1 MNTIKKLLSINGLSK
16 TYYSLKDETKV
27 LDDISFDIYEGD
39 FIGLIGPS
47 GCGKS
52 SILNILSSLDKE
64 YKGTIKT
71 KENLKIGY
79 MFQEDTL
86 FPWLT
91 IYDNAMLGL
100 KISKTYTKE
109 NINSETSKATT
120 SILEKQM
127 KEVSI
132 EPPKNILIIDSNVYS
147 AKILTEILNQFN
159 VTVTSAKT
167 GEEAIISVIDKTF
180 DLILLDDSLED
191 IKVPKMMS
199 DFASIA
205 GFNSPVVLMS
215 KQTEE
220 EIKQI
225 ITKNNLSG
233 YISKPINN
241 IEVENMYASII
252 KKD

>member
-109 NINSETSKATT
+109 NINYIDNLLKKYNLYDFKDKYPKELSGGM
-120 SILEKQM
+120 KQRL
-127 KEVSI
+127 S
-132 EPPKNILIIDSNVYS
+132 LIRTLAFKPY
-147 AKILTEILNQFN
+147 
-159 VTVTSAKT
+159 
-167 GEEAIISVIDKTF
+167 
-180 DLILLDDSLED
+180 ILL
-191 IKVPKMMS
+191 
-199 DFASIA
+199 
-205 GFNSPVVLMS
+205 
-215 KQTEE
+215 
-220 EIKQI
+220 
-225 ITKNNLSG
+225 
-233 YISKPINN
+233 
-241 IEVENMYASII
+241 
-252 KKD
+252 

>member
-1 MNTIKKLLSINGLSK
+1 MQILDGKSLSGK
-16 TYYSLKDETKV
+16 LKDDILASSASYKRVPILAVITIG
-27 LDDISFDIYEGD
+27 DDSSSEVYVRNKKKACEYVGFSFMHFSY
-39 FIGLIGPS
+39 
-47 GCGKS
+47 
-52 SILNILSSLDKE
+52 
-64 YKGTIKT
+64 
-71 KENLKIGY
+71 
-79 MFQEDTL
+79 
-86 FPWLT
+86 
-91 IYDNAMLGL
+91 
-100 KISKTYTKE
+100 SKDTKE
-109 NINSETSKATT
+109 NINTETSKATT

-127 KEVSI
+127 KEVLI

-147 AKILTEILNQFN
+147 AKILTEILSQFN

-191 IKVPKMMS
+191 IKVPKIMS
-199 DFASIA
+199 DLTSIA

-220 EIKQI
+220 EVKQV